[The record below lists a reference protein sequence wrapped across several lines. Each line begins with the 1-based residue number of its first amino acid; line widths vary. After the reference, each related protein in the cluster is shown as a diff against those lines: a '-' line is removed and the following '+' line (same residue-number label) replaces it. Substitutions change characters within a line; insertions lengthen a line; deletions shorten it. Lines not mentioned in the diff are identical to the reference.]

1 LPATSLNPEKDDRNE
16 GGESQR
22 LITGW
27 EILCRHEQIPIETL
41 SQVSRDHQRFL
52 QSLLRIC
59 SMDRK
64 SQERNVDLEE
74 TETAGF
80 DAKVGISADLKYG
93 VAVSESLASSLGVV
107 EKQTFES
114 QWLVSNYGVVTLLK
128 DNPFLGKDQKETL
141 SQEGLAREGAT
152 LQRNEP
158 LISAVGPTLERS
170 PSGEVLYENLSVY
183 LPGQFDGCTVTE
195 SAILSLGDP
204 DEKSSATHVKVSVEI
219 NRQLIAGSS
228 IELGGSVCLVT
239 RVVADEQLHDQHGQ
253 AVEIALS
260 EAVAKSAGISNA
272 SSAFVTACDRYYHQ
286 RFSQTFGPRS
296 LITNQPLTTVKPPI
310 TIDTRQIKWLAENG
324 YPRLIDEF
332 VTLRSDASTAELT
345 ELREASV
352 QSGFVTFPWQNE
364 VANETLIGTILHLNG
379 LGLGVNVDRDRD
391 DQCIEMR
398 IAPRSDEEV
407 LDASSGDVKKPE
419 TVDHRTFQ
427 PCDDGL
433 FCTQIFGEESKGS
446 PSIAELMTGLSA
458 KEIDS
463 IVGCLVDVAISSG
476 QFSLVPTG
484 ESQPNSETF
493 RGARGIMEI
502 VKLRIDADGDSFPGA
517 FQKNPSLL
525 SMSQLPVL
533 PPDWRPIVML
543 DSGSFATSDL
553 NDHYRRVINRN
564 NRLRKLIELNA
575 PEVILN
581 NETRML
587 QLSVDALFANSQLP
601 RPVMGSENK
610 PLKSIFEML
619 GFFNDCKRLCW
630 LARDIAIPDDSIKA
644 DQVAVPPD
652 FFEELKLDE
661 NVPVL
666 IDFPQSQLTGYVA
679 LRPIPGASAIR
690 LHPSVFK
697 SFSLSLQDRHPCI
710 IHRVL
715 SDSGKEDA
723 GVMVWSKPKPAIM
736 EADSHFLVANS
747 DPPDCWQEE
756 ARSSPWMD
764 PTRGTAHYC
773 RWQTSELNSTSV
785 PKFLGYHLY
794 QR

>member
-1 LPATSLNPEKDDRNE
+1 
-16 GGESQR
+16 
-22 LITGW
+22 
-27 EILCRHEQIPIETL
+27 
-41 SQVSRDHQRFL
+41 
-52 QSLLRIC
+52 
-59 SMDRK
+59 
-64 SQERNVDLEE
+64 
-74 TETAGF
+74 
-80 DAKVGISADLKYG
+80 
-93 VAVSESLASSLGVV
+93 
-107 EKQTFES
+107 
-114 QWLVSNYGVVTLLK
+114 
-128 DNPFLGKDQKETL
+128 
-141 SQEGLAREGAT
+141 
-152 LQRNEP
+152 
-158 LISAVGPTLERS
+158 
-170 PSGEVLYENLSVY
+170 
-183 LPGQFDGCTVTE
+183 
-195 SAILSLGDP
+195 
-204 DEKSSATHVKVSVEI
+204 
-219 NRQLIAGSS
+219 
-228 IELGGSVCLVT
+228 
-239 RVVADEQLHDQHGQ
+239 
-253 AVEIALS
+253 
-260 EAVAKSAGISNA
+260 
-272 SSAFVTACDRYYHQ
+272 
-286 RFSQTFGPRS
+286 
-296 LITNQPLTTVKPPI
+296 
-310 TIDTRQIKWLAENG
+310 
-324 YPRLIDEF
+324 
-332 VTLRSDASTAELT
+332 
-345 ELREASV
+345 
-352 QSGFVTFPWQNE
+352 
-364 VANETLIGTILHLNG
+364 
-379 LGLGVNVDRDRD
+379 
-391 DQCIEMR
+391 
-398 IAPRSDEEV
+398 
-407 LDASSGDVKKPE
+407 
-419 TVDHRTFQ
+419 
-427 PCDDGL
+427 L
-433 FCTQIFGEESKGS
+433 FCTQIFGEGSNLCRRYRSAHIDLTVPIIPWLYRQGS

-476 QFSLVPTG
+476 QFSLIPTG

-644 DQVAVPPD
+644 DQVAVPSD

-723 GVMVWSKPKPAIM
+723 GVMVWSKPKPSIM

-747 DPPDCWQEE
+747 DPQFCI
-756 ARSSPWMD
+756 
-764 PTRGTAHYC
+764 
-773 RWQTSELNSTSV
+773 SELVGSLKQPEVIRLDS
-785 PKFLGYHLY
+785 PAGLLAGRSAKFALDGPHPRDRSLLPLADV
-794 QR
+794 